1 MQEWN
6 KNFNKYI
13 SLHNYFLEIKKKEIK
28 KLIFNL
34 YLLTFSFDLYL
45 IVINYLIHCLHF
57 SRYFL

>member
-45 IVINYLIHCLHF
+45 IV
-57 SRYFL
+57 